1 MKPMPIGTTGK
12 STRMVTPEL
21 SAATVGSGTLAVFA
35 TPAMV
40 ALMELAAQDSVAPF
54 LQDGE
59 ATVGTLVNIKHL
71 KATPV
76 GAQVTA
82 ASELVEVNGRELI
95 FQVNCY
101 DPAGLVGT
109 GEHRRFVIDEA
120 PFLAKAASRKGDT
133 E

>member
-1 MKPMPIGTTGK
+1 MKSMPVGRTGK
-12 STRMVTPEL
+12 SMREVTMEL

-40 ALMELAAQDSVAPF
+40 ALMEMAAQDSVAPF
-54 LQDGE
+54 LEDGE
-59 ATVGTLVNIKHL
+59 ATVGTMVNIKHL

-76 GAQVTA
+76 GGKVTA
-82 ASELVEVNGRELI
+82 TSQLIEINGRELV

-101 DPAGLVGT
+101 DQAGLIGT
-109 GEHRRFVIDEA
+109 GEHRRFVIEKT